1 MRSIFPGM
9 AAAALLLGGSVAL
22 GGCVVASPRPYH
34 RAHVGAPVYVAPA
47 RVWVP
52 GYWGPRHV
60 WIRGHW
66 RYR

>member
-9 AAAALLLGGSVAL
+9 AAVALLLGGSMTL
-22 GGCVVASPRPYH
+22 GGCVVAAPRPYY
-34 RAHVGAPVYVAPA
+34 RAHVVAPVYVAPV

-60 WIRGHW
+60 WVRGYW